1 VRPSREAL
9 DQVHQWLQDNNISES
24 KLQYSSAKDWIK
36 VTLPVSS
43 VEQLLDT
50 KYSVYKHT
58 DGTHLIRTPKWSL
71 PLHLHEHIETIQP
84 TNSFLRP
91 RAKKTNLKTLP
102 TDDAA
107 QYAIGS
113 PFVAAGTTVED
124 VCNVTAVTPLCL
136 RTLYGTS
143 TLFGRLQKYMLMSI
157 QELWIILLNPPTK
170 IRLASPT
177 ISAKQT
183 TAQIYKFSSRNSG
196 PKQKE
201 LPITSPFRLL
211 PMVTISKPR
220 ITPHNWL
227 PERTSK
233 AT

>member
-1 VRPSREAL
+1 MANRGAVSDPSHHRYGQHLSANEVNDLVKPSSKAL
-9 DQVHQWLQDNNISES
+9 DQVHQWLQANNISES

-91 RAKKTNLKTLP
+91 RAKRSNLKTLP
-102 TDDAA
+102 ADAAA
-107 QYAIGS
+107 QYTVGS
-113 PFVAAGTTVED
+113 PFVAAGTAQTVED

-143 TLFGRLQKYMLMSI
+143 TLSGRI
-157 QELWIILLNPPTK
+157 
-170 IRLASPT
+170 
-177 ISAKQT
+177 
-183 TAQIYKFSSRNSG
+183 
-196 PKQKE
+196 
-201 LPITSPFRLL
+201 
-211 PMVTISKPR
+211 
-220 ITPHNWL
+220 
-227 PERTSK
+227 
-233 AT
+233 